1 MILQIFLA
9 LIVGVALAYLFRRQL
24 LMAREVKE
32 LQATGETYVTLDDWD
47 SSVLPKLD
55 VLEESHGTLK
65 RHTAMLAAAVRAL
78 ERNKPQFGESAAKE
92 VESFPCSDAETDDCL
107 EEAAADAAHTEDQIQ
122 AMLSSVANIF
132 GMGRQRGSTEVPAA
146 FAAGLPSF
154 AGLPT
159 RLVIS
164 NINPM
169 AKTSSHPIVEEEP
182 DDEVEEEAED
192 EEIA

>member
-1 MILQIFLA
+1 MFLQIFLA
-9 LIVGVALAYLFRRQL
+9 LIVGVALAYLFWRQT
-24 LMAREVKE
+24 LMARDVKE

-55 VLEESHGTLK
+55 VLEESHVTLK

-78 ERNKPQFGESAAKE
+78 ERNKSQFGESAAKE
-92 VESFPCSDAETDDCL
+92 VESFPFSDAEEEECL
-107 EEAAADAAHTEDQIQ
+107 QEAAADAAHTEDQIQ

-132 GMGRQRGSTEVPAA
+132 GMGRQRGSTEVHAA

-154 AGLPT
+154 TGLPT

-164 NINPM
+164 NIPPT

-192 EEIA
+192 EENA

>member
-92 VESFPCSDAETDDCL
+92 VESFPCSDAEADDCL

-132 GMGRQRGSTEVPAA
+132 GMGRQRGSTEVHAA

-164 NINPM
+164 HAHPT

-192 EEIA
+192 EELA